1 MHVDQRT
8 EQDLMNLERR
18 YWNAMKQRDS
28 RTASALSDEPCIVVG
43 AQGVGELSREQLG
56 GMLEQANWELK
67 NFDIADVKSTQVS
80 DDVVV
85 LAYKVKEAL
94 TVDGEKVDLE
104 AYDSSVW
111 VRRNGG
117 WVCAL
122 HTESPAGDPF
132 GRQRRA

>member
-8 EQDLMNLERR
+8 EQELVNLERR
-18 YWNAMKQRDS
+18 YWNALKQKDN
-28 RTASALSDEPCIVVG
+28 RTATALSDEPCIIVG
-43 AQGVGELSREQLG
+43 AQGVGELSRAQLG
-56 GMLEQANWELK
+56 GMLEQANYEIK
-67 NFDIADVKSTQVS
+67 NFDIADVKSHKVS

-94 TVDGEKVDLE
+94 TVEGEQVDLD

-111 VRRNGG
+111 VRRNGN

-132 GRQRRA
+132 GRH